1 MVRMGRNT
9 PYSLTSGTGLRE
21 SLVALDRLLSF
32 VGVLDGE
39 IYDQVGS

>member
-1 MVRMGRNT
+1 MRRNT
-9 PYSLTSGTGLRE
+9 PYALTSGTGLGE
-21 SLVALDRLLSF
+21 SPVALDRLLSL